1 MEYKLW
7 KTKLFVLGLKLCAWK
22 IRTFA
27 INRYFANLIR
37 EYCNSDMLMKCLGV

>member
-1 MEYKLW
+1 MDELNGGYKLW

-27 INRYFANLIR
+27 INRYFCKPNTRIL
-37 EYCNSDMLMKCLGV
+37 